1 MTAKNKAENKT
12 EKIEELKFTKG
23 QILESNK
30 YKHRKDVLS
39 VVLEYG
45 RDYSLKEVDDLIDK
59 FMKEVN

>member
-1 MTAKNKAENKT
+1 MTAKNKV

-30 YKHRKDVLS
+30 YKHQRDVLN

-45 RDYSLKEVDDLIDK
+45 RDYSLEEVDDLVDK

>member
-1 MTAKNKAENKT
+1 MILLSKKQD

-30 YKHRKDVLS
+30 YKHRRDMLN

-45 RDYSLKEVDDLIDK
+45 RDYSLEEVDDLIDK